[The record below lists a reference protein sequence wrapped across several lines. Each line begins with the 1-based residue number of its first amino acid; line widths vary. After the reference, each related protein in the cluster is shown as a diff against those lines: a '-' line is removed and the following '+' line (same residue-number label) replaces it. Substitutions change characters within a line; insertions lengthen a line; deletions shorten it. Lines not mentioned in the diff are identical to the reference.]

1 MQGVS
6 EVAFGAENLKKLT
19 ATLAYKP
26 HGFLKILSRLRNSFV
41 IDAD

>member
-1 MQGVS
+1 MQFVS
-6 EVAFGAENLKKLT
+6 EFAFGAENLKKLT
-19 ATLAYKP
+19 ANKP